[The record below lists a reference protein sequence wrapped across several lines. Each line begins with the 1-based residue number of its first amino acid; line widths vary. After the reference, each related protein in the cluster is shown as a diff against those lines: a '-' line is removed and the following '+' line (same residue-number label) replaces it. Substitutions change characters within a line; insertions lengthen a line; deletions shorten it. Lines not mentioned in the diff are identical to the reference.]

1 MWGGARYGRAG
12 KPNHRCQARRPN
24 LRALRPFA
32 AIPFPLLATPELP
45 EYGETGHH
53 RRCMVS
59 PQERNLIITIFLVLA
74 LGAVVKSCR
83 NRVTVTEFPK
93 SKESVIQVS
102 PPVEDGQD

>member
-1 MWGGARYGRAG
+1 
-12 KPNHRCQARRPN
+12 
-24 LRALRPFA
+24 
-32 AIPFPLLATPELP
+32 
-45 EYGETGHH
+45 
-53 RRCMVS
+53 MVS